1 MGRGLRGRWRWE
13 VPSAGVA
20 LFVSRVAAFETRKL
34 PTGLDRDGGGGR
46 AARVTAAAEFPGKRW
61 LLIPVVGGRTQV
73 PARRVG
79 GGAAG
84 RCPPRRRGGVWGSTE
99 RWPTS
104 SVTAPRVEQ
113 ERGVATTRRACKRG
127 RAPGC
132 SRKPHASVARVPRAR
147 PGPGKHV
154 PHSPFTQYRRRWL
167 VRQRPMTLWTRKQQA
182 VKTAS
187 EQPSTC
193 PKRAGAQQIIQQGGG
208 QYHHSDSCATH

>member
-1 MGRGLRGRWRWE
+1 MGRGGGAGARRRGALLSGAARRGGGGSQGVAAADEPVLRGPVCMGRGLRGRWRWE

-167 VRQRPMTLWTRKQQA
+167 VRQRPMTQ
-182 VKTAS
+182 
-187 EQPSTC
+187 
-193 PKRAGAQQIIQQGGG
+193 
-208 QYHHSDSCATH
+208 